1 MYEISKSEI
10 PILRAVSQEC
20 NTISKIQNATGLSTS
35 RTSELISEL
44 AEKGFLVK
52 KREGMQKKI
61 FFSENK
67 YPILL
72 KQLLTSELKVENV
85 ITDSKIN
92 ILFSISYTPKDP
104 VKIAVETNLST
115 DTVRKYLGELK
126 KFGIIHSKNDKQVQV
141 SPSSAILLSFLQ
153 EYADY
158 INRKTLSAITS
169 KGTILW
175 EQGREII
182 FKTPINEK
190 VKNAL
195 PTAVTALSHYKIDII
210 SEASYYYYA
219 PWAKTLRNEDIAI
232 HTILLD
238 KNSIRYLSYALLLL
252 KKIGYKKEYLLEKGK
267 EYKIENII
275 KDAINYLNGKKTKKP
290 FPSQKE
296 FKTLCGQYGV
306 E

>member
-10 PILRAVSQEC
+10 LILGAVIQEC
-20 NTISKIQNATGLSTS
+20 NTVSKIQNATGLSIP
-35 RTSELISEL
+35 RTSELTSEL
-44 AEKGFLVK
+44 VEKGFLVK
-52 KREGMQKKI
+52 KREGIQKRI

-67 YPILL
+67 HCTLL
-72 KQLLTSELKVENV
+72 RHLLTSEFKVENV

-92 ILFSISYTPKDP
+92 ILFSITHAPKDLLR
-104 VKIAVETNLST
+104 IAMETKLSA

-126 KFGIIHSKNDKQVQV
+126 KFGIIHSKNNKHVRV
-141 SPSSAILLSFLQ
+141 SPSATILLPFLQ
-153 EYADY
+153 EYAGY
-158 INRKTLSAITS
+158 INRKTLASITP
-169 KGTILW
+169 KGTMLW

-182 FKTPINEK
+182 FKTPIKEK
-190 VKNAL
+190 VKNAI
-195 PTAVTALSHYKIDII
+195 PTAVTALSTYSIDII
-210 SEASYYYYA
+210 SEFSYYYYA

-252 KKIGYKKEYLLEKGK
+252 KKGYKKEYLLAKAK

-275 KDAINYLNGKKTKKP
+275 KDMINYLNRKKTKKS
-290 FPSQKE
+290 FPSHEE
-296 FKTLCGQYGV
+296 FKTLCAQYGV

>member
-10 PILRAVSQEC
+10 LILRAVTQGHD
-20 NTISKIQNATGLSTS
+20 TISKIQGATGLSIT
-35 RTSELISEL
+35 RTSELTSEL

-67 YPILL
+67 HCALL
-72 KQLLTSELKVENV
+72 RQLLTSELKVENI

-92 ILFSISYTPKDP
+92 ILFSINHTPKDP
-104 VKIAVETNLST
+104 ARIAAETKLSA
-115 DTVRKYLGELK
+115 DTARKYLGELK
-126 KFGIIHSKNDKQVQV
+126 KFGIIRSKNNKQAQV
-141 SPSSAILLSFLQ
+141 SPSAAILLSFLQ

-158 INRKTLSAITS
+158 INRKTLPAVAS
-169 KGTILW
+169 KGTMLW

-182 FKTPINEK
+182 FKTPVKEK
-190 VKNAL
+190 VKNAI
-195 PTAVTALSHYKIDII
+195 PTAVTALSTHGIDII
-210 SEASYYYYA
+210 SEFSYYYYA

-252 KKIGYKKEYLLEKGK
+252 KKTGYKKGYLLEKGK

-275 KDAINYLNGKKTKKP
+275 KDMTNYLSGKKTKKP

-296 FKTLCGQYGV
+296 FKILCAQYGV